1 MAAPSLENTE
11 TATPQLRQNQILVV
25 ALLTVGYAGYYLCRA
40 HLSVS
45 TPLLLQEFK
54 GVIDKSKLG
63 GMISLATLFYA
74 FGKFVNGSLAD
85 FLGGRRMFLL
95 GMGGAVL
102 CSLLFGL
109 AGGLPLF
116 TLAWVLNRALQSC
129 GWVGMVKITSR
140 WFSYAVY
147 GTAMGFISLS
157 YLFGDFFSR
166 LFLGTLIAHGMG
178 WRGVFFTSAGVLGAI
193 FLVTLAFLKEG
204 PRDVGLAEPRTNPSN
219 VFGAEGEV
227 ERPEGLW
234 RLLAPLLSN
243 PVFWI
248 VCLLSLGFTLVRET
262 FQDWTPTYLHEVIG
276 MESGRAG
283 QVSSLFPLF
292 GGFSVL
298 LVGILSDKLGRI
310 GRAALILVGLLLSIP
325 ALLFLAYV
333 KLGDATMAM
342 VLLGAVAFVMLGPYS
357 FLAGAVAL
365 DFGGKR
371 GSATACGWIDGIGYL
386 GGVFAG
392 KGIGAIAEKQG
403 WSAAFLTL
411 TVVAAATT
419 LAAAFYLI
427 HQIKMR
433 SDGSDLSSDLK

>member
-1 MAAPSLENTE
+1 MASTPSLEQIDPTQ
-11 TATPQLRQNQILVV
+11 APRLRQKQILIV
-25 ALLTVGYAGYYLCRA
+25 ALLTLGYAGYYLCRA
-40 HLSVS
+40 NLSVS
-45 TPLLLQEFK
+45 TPLLLKEFAASL
-54 GVIDKSKLG
+54 DKPKLG
-63 GMISLATLFYA
+63 AMVSLGTLFYA
-74 FGKFVNGSLAD
+74 FGKFINGSLAD

-109 AGGLPLF
+109 AGALPLF

-147 GTAMGFISLS
+147 GTAMGVISLS

-166 LFLGTLIAHGMG
+166 LFLGSLISAGVG
-178 WRGVFFTSAGVLGAI
+178 WRGVFFTSAAILGAI
-193 FLVTLAFLKEG
+193 FVVTLLLLKEG
-204 PRDVGLAEPRTNPSN
+204 PRDVGLPEPHTNPAN
-219 VFGAEGEV
+219 VFGQEGEE
-227 ERPEGLW
+227 ERPGGLAN
-234 RLLAPLLSN
+234 LLLPLLRS

-276 MESGRAG
+276 MSAGRAG

-298 LVGILSDKLGRI
+298 LVGFLSDRLGRI
-310 GRAALILVGLLLSIP
+310 GRAALILGGLLLSIP

-333 KLGDATMAM
+333 KLGDAQTAM
-342 VLLGAVAFVMLGPYS
+342 LMLGTVAFVMLGPYS

-371 GSATACGWIDGIGYL
+371 GSASACGWIDGIGYL

-392 KGIGAIAEKQG
+392 GGIGKIAQDHG
-403 WSAAFLTL
+403 WTSAFLTL
-411 TVVAAATT
+411 TGVAVATT
-419 LAAAFYLI
+419 LAAILYLL
-427 HQIKMR
+427 HQMR
-433 SDGSDLSSDLK
+433 LHRA